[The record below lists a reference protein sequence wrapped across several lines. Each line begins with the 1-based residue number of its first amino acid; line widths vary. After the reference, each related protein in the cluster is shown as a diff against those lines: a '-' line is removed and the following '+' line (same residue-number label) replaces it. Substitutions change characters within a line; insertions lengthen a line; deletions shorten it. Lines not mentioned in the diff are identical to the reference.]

1 MVQILTLALP
11 GTRLVSLGI
20 ATGLMWVNT
29 RYLKQLA
36 AAVITVGFGL
46 VWVGMLLWESVPGL
60 PRLSEPDW
68 FVVGAI
74 AILVLWLLRSL
85 LLPRNGTLAALYAE
99 ASDNWAVALCSFE
112 LLILTLH
119 SLIVYAQ
126 SDTTLLNQVP
136 SWKYL
141 MASCLIIAATLYR
154 QWQQPTNLGIYGISW
169 AVELGIAEGVRLAGG
184 STLELA
190 VANIILGLVTLIA
203 SDWWLSKR
211 RRAIALSSVET
222 GLTHL
227 NEKSRVSGIGSRES
241 GIGESLI
248 KSPLPTPYSLLP
260 CVSSVEILPLLYA
273 LLGFGLRFGHFTS
286 WTGLLT
292 LGAALTGIDVGRRRG
307 EWKPLIY
314 LSLAGVS
321 FAWYELVIYQMLQAS
336 GGSLAD
342 AFTVLA
348 GVAVAIA
355 FLYRLLAWFWQL
367 RSRETFLS
375 LSVAE
380 IKITAHIH
388 WAIGT
393 FLMALAASIAI
404 ETEPRLTAVGIP
416 LCLLLAAYA
425 LVQGRQNPNLKAAYI
440 WVYIGLIELAATGVY
455 ARLTLSVLSALDA
468 WRTLIACG
476 VAYCMYELP
485 WNRWGWPQTPWKRS
499 AIVLP
504 VLTVLATSAVISDGS
519 LLLVAGFYAWIAI
532 RGSNLRL
539 TYLSVVLVDWAIAR
553 WFERLHLTDVLWYAT
568 LYGLSLLYV
577 AQFDPG
583 LKQPK
588 QRQIRHYL
596 RILGSGGICVVA
608 LVFHQD
614 TGLIPGIISIIAIFA
629 GLILRVRAFL
639 FVGTAT
645 FLLTVFYQLV
655 VLISRYSFVKWVV
668 GLIVGIF
675 FIGMAANFENRRE
688 QLTSV
693 FLNSRNELG
702 AWE

>member
-1 MVQILTLALP
+1 
-11 GTRLVSLGI
+11 
-20 ATGLMWVNT
+20 
-29 RYLKQLA
+29 
-36 AAVITVGFGL
+36 
-46 VWVGMLLWESVPGL
+46 
-60 PRLSEPDW
+60 
-68 FVVGAI
+68 
-74 AILVLWLLRSL
+74 
-85 LLPRNGTLAALYAE
+85 
-99 ASDNWAVALCSFE
+99 
-112 LLILTLH
+112 
-119 SLIVYAQ
+119 
-126 SDTTLLNQVP
+126 
-136 SWKYL
+136 
-141 MASCLIIAATLYR
+141 ASCLIIAATLYR

-169 AVELGIAEGVRLAGG
+169 AVELGVAETVRLAGG

-211 RRAIALSSVET
+211 RRVIAL
-222 GLTHL
+222 
-227 NEKSRVSGIGSRES
+227 
-241 GIGESLI
+241 
-248 KSPLPTPYSLLP
+248 
-260 CVSSVEILPLLYA
+260 SSVEILPLLYA
-273 LLGFGLRFGHFTS
+273 LLGFGLRFGQFTS

-342 AFTVLA
+342 AFTILA

-355 FLYRLLAWFWQL
+355 FIYRLLAWFWQL

-388 WAIGT
+388 WAIGS

-404 ETEPRLTAVGIP
+404 ETEPRLTAVGIA
-416 LCLLLAAYA
+416 LCLLLAPYA

-468 WRTLIACG
+468 WRALIACG
-476 VAYCMYELP
+476 VAYCIYELP
-485 WNRWGWPQTPWKRS
+485 WNRWGWPKTPWKHAS
-499 AIVLP
+499 LVLP
-504 VLTVLATSAVISDGS
+504 VLTVLATSAVISDAS
-519 LLLVAGFYAWIAI
+519 LLLVAGFYAWIAK

-539 TYLSVVLVDWAIAR
+539 TYLSVALIDWAIAR

-568 LYGLSLLYV
+568 LFGLSLLYV
-577 AQFDPG
+577 AQFDPA

-596 RILGSGGICVVA
+596 RILGSGVICVVA

-645 FLLTVFYQLV
+645 FLLTAFYQLV